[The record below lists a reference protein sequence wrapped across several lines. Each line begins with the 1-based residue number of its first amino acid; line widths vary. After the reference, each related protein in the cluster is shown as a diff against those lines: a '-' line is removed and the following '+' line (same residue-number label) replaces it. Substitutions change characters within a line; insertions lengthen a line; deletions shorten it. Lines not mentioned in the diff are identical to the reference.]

1 MTSEELRSL
10 LNTCLALIEPDSY
23 MTNPNK
29 RQRKVQFE
37 ADALRKGL
45 MPQLAHELSKL
56 SLQQQGA
63 QQ

>member
-10 LNTCLALIEPDSY
+10 LNTCLAFVTPESY
-23 MTNPNK
+23 PENPSK
-29 RQRKVQFE
+29 KQRKVQFE
-37 ADALRKGL
+37 ADEMRINL
-45 MPQLAHELSKL
+45 MPQLARELSKL